1 MSVINLGNQYITF
14 DYKHP
19 AKGKDFNTLLRE
31 AIKPGVYKGGIITP
45 TGGAEISIAPFVVY
59 INVGDD
65 KLCRVETRAAV
76 NISVT
81 EATPVIAL
89 TYTWANVS
97 ENWLDFNQRAS
108 GSAPLTNEIV
118 LGECEFAGGVIT
130 GINYDD
136 KTWGIQYDGTVNP
149 DFNADQVDGCDV
161 ETTLSP
167 TLNTRIPTSKAVYD
181 KTYQFK
187 IGSNYHNRKDFNKV
201 KSDSARTTLVIPNY
215 IETVIDGDVFQ
226 NLTSFEI
233 DINTSTYWDDITV
246 IDWTTPAN
254 RAGKDFYIYA
264 CIPTSG
270 ETFDIKLSANAT
282 FPTGYTASNSRKIGG
297 FHCLCVSA
305 GTAVYEYINEG
316 KDADYLEN
324 MFADGSTIANGGTR
338 HWLKNFIQGDILP
351 LSCWDLIHRPNEN
364 ADVEGKVYDP
374 KTNLWVDIYL
384 PSWNAGL
391 SKLWSVYGGTI
402 ADGASSPAF
411 HWYRFSQVF
420 TNQGQRLPRQDHFVS
435 CSLGSPQGVQISTG
449 VDPVT
454 TGGKTASNNLRIIS
468 NIGIED
474 ATGIIWQWGSEGGTN
489 TTTSYSDAYDANDKN
504 VGGQE
509 CSKVTRP
516 VFGGLWG
523 NGVGCG
529 SRGSSWPFVGLNL
542 SSAIS
547 GRGFAEPK

>member
-167 TLNTRIPTSKAVYD
+167 TLNTRIPTSKAVADY
-181 KTYQFK
+181 YA
-187 IGSNYHNRKDFNKV
+187 GSNV
-201 KSDSARTTLVIPNY
+201 WSLVGTEHIQTSKN
-215 IETVIDGDVFQ
+215 TRVGG
-226 NLTSFEI
+226 NL
-233 DINTSTYWDDITV
+233 V
-246 IDWTTPAN
+246 AN
-254 RAGKDFYIYA
+254 RGNIKPSCRGVPLLCQTLGLEYSTQYNTNPIDVGTNPCDVA
-264 CIPTSG
+264 
-270 ETFDIKLSANAT
+270 FDGTHIWVAN
-282 FPTGYTASNSRKIGG
+282 
-297 FHCLCVSA
+297 
-305 GTAVYEYINEG
+305 
-316 KDADYLEN
+316 
-324 MFADGSTIANGGTR
+324 
-338 HWLKNFIQGDILP
+338 
-351 LSCWDLIHRPNEN
+351 
-364 ADVEGKVYDP
+364 
-374 KTNLWVDIYL
+374 
-384 PSWNAGL
+384 
-391 SKLWSVYGGTI
+391 
-402 ADGASSPAF
+402 SS
-411 HWYRFSQVF
+411 
-420 TNQGQRLPRQDHFVS
+420 
-435 CSLGSPQGVQISTG
+435 
-449 VDPVT
+449 
-454 TGGKTASNNLRIIS
+454 SNN
-468 NIGIED
+468 
-474 ATGIIWQWGSEGGTN
+474 
-489 TTTSYSDAYDANDKN
+489 
-504 VGGQE
+504 V
-509 CSKVTRP
+509 SKI
-516 VFGGLWG
+516 L
-523 NGVGCG
+523 
-529 SRGSSWPFVGLNL
+529 
-542 SSAIS
+542 I
-547 GRGFAEPK
+547 